1 MKKQK
6 LELRMYF
13 LCMYNLS
20 DIQKSIQSLHA
31 VVEYQLK
38 YGKDKEYQDWA
49 KNHKTVIILNGGT
62 SNKGTH
68 SEYGE
73 VKQLGSMEQHFQ
85 ILKNNKIKCTA
96 FYEPDLNHSMS
107 AIAFLVDE
115 RVFNK
120 KDYPDFVP
128 TTIQKFGEDVFA
140 SDHNQFDKEYEKF
153 LINEKK
159 NYVKLVGTNI
169 SFLKEFL
176 KQFKFA

>member
-120 KDYPDFVP
+120 EEYPDFQFGKSKLDIFSMKV
-128 TTIQKFGEDVFA
+128 TGDLKTDLSTEEQRQKRDFIKKVGKDVA
-140 SDHNQFDKEYEKF
+140 
-153 LINEKK
+153 
-159 NYVKLVGTNI
+159 
-169 SFLKEFL
+169 FLKDFL